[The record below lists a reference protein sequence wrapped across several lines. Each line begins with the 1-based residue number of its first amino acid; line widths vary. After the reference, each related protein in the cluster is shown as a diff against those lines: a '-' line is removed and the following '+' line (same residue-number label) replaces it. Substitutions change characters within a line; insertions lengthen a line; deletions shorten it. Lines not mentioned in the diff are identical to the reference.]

1 MGSLK
6 MVAGI
11 VVMVASVYLIAV
23 LAPPFFS
30 NYQFE
35 DAIRTEAQMD
45 TYNTKTEDQIRDAV
59 FKKAQELDV
68 PVSREQ
74 IKVQR
79 SGVTGSGSISHRG
92 ALHRAY
98 QPAGL
103 PYGSRLRPEHQ
114 KQGSY
119 VKGRRWKSPD
129 ATGTWKPT
137 PLTSV
142 LLFPDLLVTYHSEV
156 IA

>member
-45 TYNTKTEDQIRDAV
+45 TYNTKTEDQIRDSV
-59 FKKAQELDV
+59 FKKAQDLDV
-68 PVSREQ
+68 PVTREQ

-79 SGVTGSGSISHRG
+79 SGVTGTGSISIE
-92 ALHRAY
+92 A
-98 QPAGL
+98 
-103 PYGSRLRPEHQ
+103 PYIVHVSVPGYPVDLNFDPSTRN
-114 KQGSY
+114 
-119 VKGRRWKSPD
+119 KG
-129 ATGTWKPT
+129 
-137 PLTSV
+137 V
-142 LLFPDLLVTYHSEV
+142 L
-156 IA
+156 

>member
-6 MVAGI
+6 LVAGI
-11 VVMVASVYLIAV
+11 FVMVASVYLIAV

-45 TYNTKTEDQIRDAV
+45 TYNTKSEDQIRDAI
-59 FKKAQELDV
+59 FRKAQDLDV

-79 SGVTGSGSISHRG
+79 SGVTGTGSISIEAPYIVHVS
-92 ALHRAY
+92 
-98 QPAGL
+98 L
-103 PYGSRLRPEHQ
+103 PGYPVDLNFDPSSRN
-114 KQGSY
+114 
-119 VKGRRWKSPD
+119 KG
-129 ATGTWKPT
+129 
-137 PLTSV
+137 V
-142 LLFPDLLVTYHSEV
+142 L
-156 IA
+156 

>member
-35 DAIRTEAQMD
+35 DALRTEAQMD
-45 TYNTKTEDQIRDAV
+45 TYNTKTEDQIRDTV

-79 SGVTGSGSISHRG
+79 SGLTGSGSVSIEAPYIVHIS
-92 ALHRAY
+92 
-98 QPAGL
+98 L
-103 PYGSRLRPEHQ
+103 PGYPLDLNFDPEHQ
-114 KQGSY
+114 EQGSD
-119 VKGRRWKSPD
+119 VEEQAPEIG
-129 ATGTWKPT
+129 
-137 PLTSV
+137 
-142 LLFPDLLVTYHSEV
+142 
-156 IA
+156 

>member
-6 MVAGI
+6 LVAGI
-11 VVMVASVYLIAV
+11 FVMVASVYLIAV

-45 TYNTKTEDQIRDAV
+45 TYNTKTEDQIRDAI
-59 FKKAQELDV
+59 FRKAQDLDV

-79 SGVTGSGSISHRG
+79 SGVTGTGSISIEAPYIVHVS
-92 ALHRAY
+92 
-98 QPAGL
+98 L
-103 PYGSRLRPEHQ
+103 PGYPMDLNFDPSSRN
-114 KQGSY
+114 
-119 VKGRRWKSPD
+119 KG
-129 ATGTWKPT
+129 
-137 PLTSV
+137 V
-142 LLFPDLLVTYHSEV
+142 L
-156 IA
+156 

>member
-6 MVAGI
+6 MVSGI

-45 TYNTKTEDQIRDAV
+45 TYNTKTEDQIRDSI
-59 FKKAQELDV
+59 FKKAQDLDV
-68 PVSREQ
+68 PVTREQ

-79 SGVTGSGSISHRG
+79 SGVTGTGSISIEAPYVVHVS
-92 ALHRAY
+92 
-98 QPAGL
+98 L
-103 PYGSRLRPEHQ
+103 PGYPLDLNFNPSTRN
-114 KQGSY
+114 
-119 VKGRRWKSPD
+119 KG
-129 ATGTWKPT
+129 
-137 PLTSV
+137 V
-142 LLFPDLLVTYHSEV
+142 L
-156 IA
+156 

>member
-6 MVAGI
+6 LVSGI
-11 VVMVASVYLIAV
+11 FVMVAAVYLIAV

-45 TYNTKTEDQIRDAV
+45 TYNTKTEDQIRDAIY
-59 FKKAQELDV
+59 KKAQDLDV

-79 SGVTGSGSISHRG
+79 SGVTGTGSISIEAPYIVHVSLPG
-92 ALHRAY
+92 YPLDLNFD
-98 QPAGL
+98 PA
-103 PYGSRLRPEHQ
+103 SRN
-114 KQGSY
+114 
-119 VKGRRWKSPD
+119 KG
-129 ATGTWKPT
+129 
-137 PLTSV
+137 V
-142 LLFPDLLVTYHSEV
+142 L
-156 IA
+156 

>member
-6 MVAGI
+6 LVAGI
-11 VVMVASVYLIAV
+11 FVMVASVYLIAV

-45 TYNTKTEDQIRDAV
+45 TYNTKTEDQIRDAI
-59 FKKAQELDV
+59 FRKAQDLDV

-79 SGVTGSGSISHRG
+79 SGVTCTGSISIEAPYIVHVS
-92 ALHRAY
+92 
-98 QPAGL
+98 L
-103 PYGSRLRPEHQ
+103 PGYPMDLNFDPSSRN
-114 KQGSY
+114 
-119 VKGRRWKSPD
+119 KG
-129 ATGTWKPT
+129 
-137 PLTSV
+137 V
-142 LLFPDLLVTYHSEV
+142 L
-156 IA
+156 

>member
-6 MVAGI
+6 LVSGI
-11 VVMVASVYLIAV
+11 FVMVAAVYLIAV

-45 TYNTKTEDQIRDAV
+45 TYNTKTEDQIRDAI
-59 FKKAQELDV
+59 FRKAQDLDV

-79 SGVTGSGSISHRG
+79 TGVTGTGSISIEAPYIVHVS
-92 ALHRAY
+92 
-98 QPAGL
+98 L
-103 PYGSRLRPEHQ
+103 PGYPVDLNFDPSSRN
-114 KQGSY
+114 
-119 VKGRRWKSPD
+119 KG
-129 ATGTWKPT
+129 
-137 PLTSV
+137 V
-142 LLFPDLLVTYHSEV
+142 L
-156 IA
+156 